1 MIQPSDHTL
10 AMSGCDEPVKGG
22 LLRWVLAGAIA
33 FLPVQLETVFD
44 LRFAPSD
51 LFLILAVLLGVFV
64 WRGVRSAWSMW
75 HVGLLGLF
83 VIGVFVKS
91 LFGTV
96 TQFDFLQKLGGL
108 ILLFSF
114 YVCLT
119 TLADGW
125 GDLRRFMRIFV
136 ISVTV
141 QNSASCAA
149 FLWCKYTGSD
159 DPLLMMLLS
168 GSVDRLAG
176 MLVDPNAYGGLLTV
190 AFAMALLGGDRRN
203 PLLPRWLQIVSLLS
217 LSIGLLLTSSRSAW
231 IGCAFLM
238 LFGVMQNPRL
248 LVALPVLLATGLA
261 AVAYSMGSDGFDEM
275 LTISSR
281 QNTID
286 ERVEINRNAWQMFID
301 HPWFGG
307 GIGAFVEEHDI
318 IVHNSAMWFL
328 AEFGGVGFV
337 IFVGFIGWFCVKGI
351 AAYRAA
357 SAGHRPV
364 IAALIAGHL
373 AMIGFSLGVEA
384 LYQRYWWVVMGLL
397 ASAYVLA
404 LRDARAAPTEEP
416 VRRASDEE
424 HWEPARVLRA
434 GPEIA
439 SINAD
444 NEMSYE

>member
-1 MIQPSDHTL
+1 MIQPSADTL
-10 AMSGCDEPVKGG
+10 TMPGCDESAKGG
-22 LLRWVLAGAIA
+22 LLRWLLAATIA
-33 FLPVQLETVFD
+33 LLPVQLETAFD
-44 LRFAPSD
+44 LRFAPAD
-51 LFLILAVLLGVFV
+51 LFLILALLLGIFV
-64 WRGVRSAWSMW
+64 WRGVRSAWSPW
-75 HVGLLGLF
+75 HFGLLGLL
-83 VIGVFVKS
+83 VVGVFAKS
-91 LFGTV
+91 LFGVV
-96 TQFDFLQKLGGL
+96 TQFDFVNKLGGL

-114 YVCLT
+114 YVGLT
-119 TLADGW
+119 TVADGW

-141 QNSASCAA
+141 QNTASCGA

-190 AFAMALLGGDRRN
+190 AFAMALLGGDSRS
-203 PLLPRWLQIVSLLS
+203 PLLPRWLQIISLLS

-248 LVALPVLLATGLA
+248 LVALPLLMAVGLA

-286 ERVEINRNAWQMFID
+286 ERIEINRNAWQMFVD
-301 HPWFGG
+301 HPWLGG
-307 GIGAFVEEHDI
+307 GLGTFYEEHDI

-337 IFVGFIGWFCVKGI
+337 IFAGFMAWFCVKGF
-351 AAYRAA
+351 AAYRGA
-357 SAGHRPV
+357 STGHRPV
-364 IAALIAGHL
+364 IGALIGGHL

-384 LYQRYWWVVMGLL
+384 LYQRYWWLVMGLL
-397 ASAYVLA
+397 ASAYGLA
-404 LRDARAAPTEEP
+404 LRDARATATEETSEL
-416 VRRASDEE
+416 AAES
-424 HWEPARVLRA
+424 
-434 GPEIA
+434 
-439 SINAD
+439 AD
-444 NEMSYE
+444 DPRLA